1 MASSPKYLK
10 TIGSVRAGPRKNR
23 LEAQQHPLV
32 FGLWLSVLSF
42 VAPAETA
49 TAAVPLTT
57 ARMGIGPTFV
67 QTTQRDLTSWGSY
80 GTFRLGAYQE
90 RLQLIAGLDLTAYRL
105 QDAPDAGLRYDIH
118 GNDVLFFLGYSQGSW
133 SLWGGVGAGQ
143 MRIYDREAPVEEDE
157 ADQEDSEFDERR
169 AHRTISQVTEAG
181 VSYDLYRAQYG
192 KIDASLTWRRLVP
205 EKGWRSAYALT
216 MIDCLQFEVGFKLLG
231 W

>member
-1 MASSPKYLK
+1 
-10 TIGSVRAGPRKNR
+10 
-23 LEAQQHPLV
+23 
-32 FGLWLSVLSF
+32 VLSLL
-42 VAPAETA
+42 AAAEKA

-67 QTTQRDLTSWGSY
+67 QTKERDLTSWGSY

-143 MRIYDREAPVEEDE
+143 MRIYDREAPVDDDDDDE
-157 ADQEDSEFDERR
+157 PVDNEFDERR
-169 AHRTISQVTEAG
+169 AHRSISQVTEAG

>member
-1 MASSPKYLK
+1 MTLDSVKARRRKSRLSLALGLWFGASSL
-10 TIGSVRAGPRKNR
+10 
-23 LEAQQHPLV
+23 
-32 FGLWLSVLSF
+32 
-42 VAPAETA
+42 A

-57 ARMGIGPTFV
+57 ARMGLGPTFV
-67 QTTQRDLTSWGSY
+67 QTKDRDLTTWGNY

-90 RLQLIAGLDLTAYRL
+90 RLNLIAGLDLTAYRL
-105 QDAPDAGLRYDIH
+105 QDAPDSSLRYDIH
-118 GNDVLFFLGYSQGSW
+118 GNDVLFFLGYSAGLW
-133 SLWGGVGAGQ
+133 SVWGGVGAGQ
-143 MRIYDREAPVEEDE
+143 MRIYDKEAPLDTNKDE
-157 ADQEDSEFDERR
+157 TNQTPSEFDERR
-169 AHRTISQVTEAG
+169 AHRSISQVTEAG